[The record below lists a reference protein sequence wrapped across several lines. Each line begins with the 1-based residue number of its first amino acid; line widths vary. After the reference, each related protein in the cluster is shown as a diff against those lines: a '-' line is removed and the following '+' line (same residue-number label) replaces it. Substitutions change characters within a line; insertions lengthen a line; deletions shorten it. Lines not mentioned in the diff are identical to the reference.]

1 MTTDGTLQRSVRP
14 RRLLV
19 VAALGLSSITIGA
32 VASSGPTSAES
43 SPAAEAAREIQA
55 ARDRA
60 NEASQR
66 MFDAESEVDQLG
78 VEIVDAEAD
87 LAAVEAQASAMR
99 TELEAQA
106 VRAFTESGTA
116 TFPLLI
122 DLDHANDEL
131 TAELLSSVARG
142 NAAVVLDDFDAVSD
156 EVEAKRADLEARQ
169 GQADAAQERFAE
181 LKAAAEAEVVHL
193 AEVEKQR
200 LVDEAVQAELDRQRE
215 AREAAIAAQAAEDAR
230 QAAAEAAAA
239 AAAASAAIVSNTA
252 ASNAASSGES
262 GSSGAAAA
270 PAPARAPEAAAPQP
284 EPATNNGEGN
294 GEGNAPANPPANTEA
309 PSEPEPAP
317 EPPPSNSGPGIVC
330 PIAGPRAFADT
341 WGAARSAGRSHEG
354 VDMMSPLGTPV
365 VAVESGSVQMK
376 TTSLGGNSAWVNG
389 ASGTR
394 YFYAHL
400 NGWEGSSRSVSQGE
414 VIGYV
419 GHTGNTTANHLH
431 FEVHPGGGQA
441 VNPYP
446 YVRAVC

>member
-1 MTTDGTLQRSVRP
+1 MTTDGTSQRSA
-14 RRLLV
+14 RRGRFL
-19 VAALGLSSITIGA
+19 VAAAIGLSSIVFGTFA
-32 VASSGPTSAES
+32 APAPTSAES
-43 SPAAEAAREIQA
+43 DPAAQAAREIQA

-66 MFDAESEVDQLG
+66 MFDAESEVDQLE
-78 VEIVDAEAD
+78 VEIGDAEAE
-87 LAAVEAQASAMR
+87 LAAVEAQSSAMR

-116 TFPLLI
+116 AFPLLI
-122 DLDHANDEL
+122 DLDHANDEI

-142 NAAVVLDDFDAVSD
+142 NAAVALDDFDAVSE
-156 EVEAKRADLEARQ
+156 EVAARRADLEERQ
-169 GQADAAQERFAE
+169 TEASAAKQRFADLQADA
-181 LKAAAEAEVVHL
+181 EAEMVRL

-215 AREAAIAAQAAEDAR
+215 AREAAIAAQAAADAER
-230 QAAAEAAAA
+230 AAAA
-239 AAAASAAIVSNTA
+239 ALSNASVAKA
-252 ASNAASSGES
+252 ASNAPASNGASSGGSAS
-262 GSSGAAAA
+262 GPAAAVA
-270 PAPARAPEAAAPQP
+270 PQPEAAAPQP
-284 EPATNNGEGN
+284 EA
-294 GEGNAPANPPANTEA
+294 AANPEPAAN
-309 PSEPEPAP
+309 EPEPVP
-317 EPPPSNSGPGIVC
+317 EPTPSNAGGGMIC

-376 TTSLGGNSAWVNG
+376 TTSLGGNSAWVTG

-431 FEVHPGGGQA
+431 FEVHPGGGRA

>member
-1 MTTDGTLQRSVRP
+1 
-14 RRLLV
+14 
-19 VAALGLSSITIGA
+19 
-32 VASSGPTSAES
+32 
-43 SPAAEAAREIQA
+43 
-55 ARDRA
+55 
-60 NEASQR
+60 

-78 VEIVDAEAD
+78 VEIVDAQAE

-116 TFPLLI
+116 AFPLLI
-122 DLDHANDEL
+122 DLDHANDEI

-142 NAAVVLDDFDAVSD
+142 NAAVALDDFDVLSD
-156 EVEAKRADLEARQ
+156 EVEARRADLEERQ
-169 GQADAAQERFAE
+169 GQADAAQQRYAE

-215 AREAAIAAQAAEDAR
+215 AREAAIAAQAAADAR
-230 QAAAEAAAA
+230 KVAAA
-239 AAAASAAIVSNTA
+239 AAIVSNTA
-252 ASNAASSGES
+252 ASNNASSGS
-262 GSSGAAAA
+262 GGAAAA
-270 PAPARAPEAAAPQP
+270 PAPAPQAAAAQP
-284 EPATNNGEGN
+284 EPEANAPAANNGEGN
-294 GEGNAPANPPANTEA
+294 TPEPDNEEA
-309 PSEPEPAP
+309 PNEPEPVP
-317 EPPPSNSGPGIVC
+317 EAPPSNAGSGIVC

-376 TTSLGGNSAWVNG
+376 TTSLGGNSAWVTG
-389 ASGTR
+389 GSGTR

-400 NGWEGSSRSVSQGE
+400 NGWEGPSRSVSQGE

-419 GHTGNTTANHLH
+419 GHTGNTSANHLH
-431 FEVHPGGGQA
+431 FEVHPGGGVA

>member
-1 MTTDGTLQRSVRP
+1 MRRG
-14 RRLLV
+14 RLLR
-19 VAALGLSSITIGA
+19 VAAVVGLSSIAFSAVGA
-32 VASSGPTSAES
+32 PVPTSAES
-43 SPAAEAAREIQA
+43 SPAAQAAREIQA

-60 NEASQR
+60 NEASQK

-78 VEIVDAEAD
+78 VEIVDAKAE

-106 VRAFTESGTA
+106 VRAFTESGTS

-122 DLDHANDEL
+122 DLDHANDEI
-131 TAELLSSVARG
+131 TAELLTSVARG
-142 NAAVVLDDFDAVSD
+142 NASVALDDFDAVSEQVD
-156 EVEAKRADLEARQ
+156 ARRADLEARQ
-169 GQADAAQERFAE
+169 GEADAAQQRFAD
-181 LKAAAEAEVVHL
+181 LKATAEAEVVHL

-200 LVDEAVQAELDRQRE
+200 LIDEAVQAELDRQRE
-215 AREAAIAAQAAEDAR
+215 AREAVIAAQAAADAER
-230 QAAAEAAAA
+230 AAADAQRAADEAASKAL
-239 AAAASAAIVSNTA
+239 VSN
-252 ASNAASSGES
+252 ASSNNASSGGS

-270 PAPARAPEAAAPQP
+270 APAPAPAVAPQP
-284 EPATNNGEGN
+284 EPAPNV
-294 GEGNAPANPPANTEA
+294 EA
-309 PSEPEPAP
+309 PNEPEPVV
-317 EPPPSNSGPGIVC
+317 EPPSSNAGSGMIC

-431 FEVHPGGGQA
+431 FEVHPGGGVA

>member
-1 MTTDGTLQRSVRP
+1 MRRG
-14 RRLLV
+14 RLLR
-19 VAALGLSSITIGA
+19 VAAVVGLSSIA
-32 VASSGPTSAES
+32 FSALAAPAPTSAES
-43 SPAAEAAREIQA
+43 SPAEQAAREIQA

-60 NEASQR
+60 NEASQK

-78 VEIVDAEAD
+78 VEIVDAKAE

-106 VRAFTESGTA
+106 VRAFTESGTS

-122 DLDHANDEL
+122 DLDHANDEI
-131 TAELLSSVARG
+131 TAELLTSVARG
-142 NAAVVLDDFDAVSD
+142 NASVALDDFDAVSEQVD
-156 EVEAKRADLEARQ
+156 ARRADLEARQ
-169 GQADAAQERFAE
+169 GEADAAQQRFAD

-200 LVDEAVQAELDRQRE
+200 LIDEAVQAELDRQRE
-215 AREAAIAAQAAEDAR
+215 AREAVIAAQAAADAER
-230 QAAAEAAAA
+230 AAADAQRAADES
-239 AAAASAAIVSNTA
+239 ASKAIVSNA
-252 ASNAASSGES
+252 ANSASNSASSGGS
-262 GSSGAAAA
+262 GASGPAAAA
-270 PAPARAPEAAAPQP
+270 PAAVAPQPAAAAPSP
-284 EPATNNGEGN
+284 EPAA
-294 GEGNAPANPPANTEA
+294 NAEA
-309 PSEPEPAP
+309 PNEPQPVV
-317 EPPPSNSGPGIVC
+317 EPPSSNAGSGMIC

-400 NGWEGSSRSVSQGE
+400 NGWEGPSRSVSQGE

-431 FEVHPGGGQA
+431 FEVHPGGGVA

>member
-1 MTTDGTLQRSVRP
+1 
-14 RRLLV
+14 
-19 VAALGLSSITIGA
+19 
-32 VASSGPTSAES
+32 
-43 SPAAEAAREIQA
+43 
-55 ARDRA
+55 
-60 NEASQR
+60 

-78 VEIVDAEAD
+78 VEIVDAQAE

-99 TELEAQA
+99 SELEAQA

-116 TFPLLI
+116 AFPLLI
-122 DLDHANDEL
+122 DLEHANDEI
-131 TAELLSSVARG
+131 TADLLNSVARG
-142 NAAVVLDDFDAVSD
+142 NAAVALDDFDAVSD
-156 EVEAKRADLEARQ
+156 EVEARRADLEERQ
-169 GQADAAQERFAE
+169 GQADAAQQRYAE

-215 AREAAIAAQAAEDAR
+215 AREAAIAA
-230 QAAAEAAAA
+230 EAAADARRVA
-239 AAAASAAIVSNTA
+239 AANAIVSNAA
-252 ASNAASSGES
+252 ASNAPSSGAS
-262 GSSGAAAA
+262 GSGGAAAA
-270 PAPARAPEAAAPQP
+270 PAPAPAAATPQP
-284 EPATNNGEGN
+284 EPANNEEADN
-294 GEGNAPANPPANTEA
+294 EEA
-309 PSEPEPAP
+309 PNEPEPVP
-317 EPPPSNSGPGIVC
+317 EPPSSNAGIVC

-341 WGAARSAGRSHEG
+341 WGASRSAGRSHEG
-354 VDMMSPLGTPV
+354 VDMMSPQGTPV

-389 ASGTR
+389 GSGTR

-400 NGWEGSSRSVSQGE
+400 DGWEGPSRSVSQGE

-419 GHTGNTTANHLH
+419 GHTGNTSANHLH

>member
-1 MTTDGTLQRSVRP
+1 M
-14 RRLLV
+14 
-19 VAALGLSSITIGA
+19 VALSSIAFSA
-32 VASSGPTSAES
+32 VAAPAPTSAES
-43 SPAAEAAREIQA
+43 SPAAQAAREIQA

-60 NEASQR
+60 NEASQK

-78 VEIVDAEAD
+78 VEIVDAKAE

-106 VRAFTESGTA
+106 VRAFTESGTS

-131 TAELLSSVARG
+131 TAELLTSVARG
-142 NAAVVLDDFDAVSD
+142 NASVALDDFDAVSEQVD
-156 EVEAKRADLEARQ
+156 ARRADLEARQ
-169 GQADAAQERFAE
+169 GEADAAQQRFAD
-181 LKAAAEAEVVHL
+181 LKATAEAEVVHL

-200 LVDEAVQAELDRQRE
+200 LIDEAVQAELDRQRE
-215 AREAAIAAQAAEDAR
+215 AREAVIAAQAAADAER
-230 QAAAEAAAA
+230 AAADAQRAADES
-239 AAAASAAIVSNTA
+239 ASKAIVSN
-252 ASNAASSGES
+252 ASSNSASSGGS

-270 PAPARAPEAAAPQP
+270 APAAVAPQPAAAAPQP
-284 EPATNNGEGN
+284 EPAPNV
-294 GEGNAPANPPANTEA
+294 EA
-309 PSEPEPAP
+309 PNEPQPVV
-317 EPPPSNSGPGIVC
+317 EPPSSNAGSGMIC

-431 FEVHPGGGQA
+431 FEVHPGGGVA